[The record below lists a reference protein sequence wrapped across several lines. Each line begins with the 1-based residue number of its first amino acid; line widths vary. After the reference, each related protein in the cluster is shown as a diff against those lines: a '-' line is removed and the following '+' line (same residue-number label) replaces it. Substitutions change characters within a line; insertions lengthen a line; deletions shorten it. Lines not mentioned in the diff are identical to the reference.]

1 MRLVYDSSIHAY
13 VVAELFFFSNF
24 LESYLGCHMLAGLF
38 AQEVA
43 ISLYITYLMRA
54 SAGNTC
60 Y

>member
-1 MRLVYDSSIHAY
+1 
-13 VVAELFFFSNF
+13 
-24 LESYLGCHMLAGLF
+24 MLAGLF